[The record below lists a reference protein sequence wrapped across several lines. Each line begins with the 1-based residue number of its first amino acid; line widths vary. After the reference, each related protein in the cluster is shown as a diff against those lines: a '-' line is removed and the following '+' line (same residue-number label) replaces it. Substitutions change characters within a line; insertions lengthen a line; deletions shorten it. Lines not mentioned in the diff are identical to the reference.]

1 MMYYT
6 TPDDP
11 VKRLTL
17 LTGKRSVGN
26 KNIQLRNEV
35 YEILD
40 QLLKLS
46 VIDKQQNDNYIKKNL
61 QQTDE

>member
-1 MMYYT
+1 MYYT

>member
-1 MMYYT
+1 MYYT

-11 VKRLTL
+11 LKRLTL